1 MMLMLPLL
9 ALTADPELRGMRI
22 QLPRGRRLQGQP
34 TDAWPHIW
42 SASQNIGQAGNQ
54 VSLTAERMNH
64 VAFAG
69 VIVGAAWV
77 VCTFDERL
85 RPWSVAIIFLGWVS
99 SSSFLDFQSRQ
110 SKEGSPSFYDY
121 ADHDLLRAFFYT
133 SATDHKLLEHVLK
146 KTEGRDISDSNY
158 DLVRAAIERCR
169 KATSSEPRTGLGRFL
184 RVLNPLA

>member
-1 MMLMLPLL
+1 
-9 ALTADPELRGMRI
+9 MRI

-34 TDAWPHIW
+34 TDAWPHIG
-42 SASQNIGQAGNQ
+42 SLAQNIGQAGNQ

-85 RPWSVAIIFLGWVS
+85 RPWAVTIIFVGWVS

-110 SKEGSPSFYDY
+110 SKEASPSFYDY